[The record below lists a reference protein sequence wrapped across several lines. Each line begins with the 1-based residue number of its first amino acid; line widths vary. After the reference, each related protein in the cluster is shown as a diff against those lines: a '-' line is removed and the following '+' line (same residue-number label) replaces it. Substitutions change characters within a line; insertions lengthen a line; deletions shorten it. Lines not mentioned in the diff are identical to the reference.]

1 MQNILEN
8 TMNKTG
14 FMKVLDIN
22 KESGIINLKLG
33 RRYNFS
39 ADVSENLT
47 EWLPLSEIN
56 RSENLSGTVDIVIPS
71 STDKNFIRVKYGKN

>member
-1 MQNILEN
+1 MQNILKN
-8 TMNKTG
+8 TMNKTE

-22 KESGIINLKLG
+22 QESGIINLKLG
-33 RRYNFS
+33 KRYNFS

-56 RSENLSGTVDIVIPS
+56 RENLSGTVDIVIPS